1 MSKIFGFKPQAAT
14 QQQIEKFEDEV
25 LIRYNNQQ
33 LLGSVYVDMQE
44 DRWAVAFAYN
54 FARKPGLRG
63 HENPLEVRYS
73 ARPGEAGRVQMFRSD
88 AAAETLLEAGSV
100 KDRDDFI
107 RFALAEER
115 SRAGRAA

>member
-1 MSKIFGFKPQAAT
+1 MAKIIGCKPAGQTLAEV
-14 QQQIEKFEDEV
+14 QKFEDEV

-54 FARKPGLRG
+54 FTRKPGIHG

-73 ARPGEAGRVQMFRSD
+73 ARPNDAGKVQMFRSD
-88 AAAETLLEAGSV
+88 AKAETLLEAGAIR
-100 KDRDDFI
+100 DRDDFI
-107 RFALAEER
+107 RFALTRER
-115 SRAGRAA
+115 SLAGRAA

>member
-1 MSKIFGFKPQAAT
+1 MSKIFGFKPQSAT

-54 FARKPGLRG
+54 FARKPGIHG

-73 ARPGEAGRVQMFRSD
+73 ARPNDAGRVQMFRSD
-88 AAAETLLEAGSV
+88 AAAETLLEAGAIR
-100 KDRDDFI
+100 DRDDFI
-107 RFALAEER
+107 RFALTRER
-115 SRAGRAA
+115 SLAGRAA

>member
-1 MSKIFGFKPQAAT
+1 MSKIFGCKPESAT
-14 QQQIEKFEDEV
+14 QNLIAKFEDEV

-33 LLGSVYVDMQE
+33 LLGTVYVDMQE

-54 FARKPGLRG
+54 YSRSPGLHG
-63 HENPLEVRYS
+63 HENPLEIRYS
-73 ARPGEAGRVQMFRSD
+73 ARPQEAGRVQMFRSD
-88 AAAETLLEAGSV
+88 AAAETLLEAGSI

-107 RFALAEER
+107 RFALTQER